1 MNTNKTLFQSKKA
14 IFALLAFFDLNFI
27 YVLSVFH
34 TGSNVEITT
43 KMISA
48 ILFLASIYTG
58 VQGAVDTVQ
67 STKLGLV
74 NETLGTVAPPAVL
87 PPTPTATPTPTVTPT
102 ATPPTTT

>member
-14 IFALLAFFDLNFI
+14 VFALLAFFDLNLI

-48 ILFLASIYTG
+48 VLFLASIYTG

-74 NETLGTVAPPAVL
+74 NETLGTVAPPAPL
-87 PPTPTATPTPTVTPT
+87 PTSTPTPT
-102 ATPPTTT
+102 PPVSS